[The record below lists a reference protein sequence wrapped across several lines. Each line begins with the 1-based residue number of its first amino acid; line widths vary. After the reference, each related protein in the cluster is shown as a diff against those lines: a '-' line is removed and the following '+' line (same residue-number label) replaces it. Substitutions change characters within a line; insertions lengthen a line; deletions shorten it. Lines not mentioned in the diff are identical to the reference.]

1 MGVKKKRGGPLTPV
15 RSNSSSNIQ
24 KGIGETRSKLSL
36 WSSSKKSNPK
46 KETESEE
53 DSSSSLNPVKNTLK
67 GVERYMGCL
76 STRIKK
82 GLYGGPSGPWKKQT
96 RHVIPTKIVKQD
108 FETIMTPEAKE
119 IIETMRRL
127 TRPIRKGLMEILNTS
142 HNVIL
147 CRSRM
152 DVSQRSRV
160 STTAKAG
167 LSSRTASEL
176 DVHKCL
182 EQTKGEKSR
191 WFSLT
196 QFLKK
201 IHSQSFFS
209 GRHYQHGSVT
219 RKRLGKCE
227 HDVSSFKH
235 EWRRRKSARS
245 KEDSR
250 ESSQSSASVWRNRV
264 WKLPREFG

>member
-24 KGIGETRSKLSL
+24 KGIGETRSKLGL

-53 DSSSSLNPVKNTLK
+53 DSSSSLNNTVKNTLK

-127 TRPIRKGLMEILNTS
+127 TRPVRKGTIKLI
-142 HNVIL
+142 
-147 CRSRM
+147 
-152 DVSQRSRV
+152 VS
-160 STTAKAG
+160 
-167 LSSRTASEL
+167 
-176 DVHKCL
+176 
-182 EQTKGEKSR
+182 
-191 WFSLT
+191 F
-196 QFLKK
+196 
-201 IHSQSFFS
+201 
-209 GRHYQHGSVT
+209 
-219 RKRLGKCE
+219 
-227 HDVSSFKH
+227 
-235 EWRRRKSARS
+235 
-245 KEDSR
+245 
-250 ESSQSSASVWRNRV
+250 
-264 WKLPREFG
+264 

>member
-24 KGIGETRSKLSL
+24 KGMGETRSKLSL
-36 WSSSKKSNPK
+36 WSSKKSNPK

-127 TRPIRKGLMEILNTS
+127 TRPIRKG
-142 HNVIL
+142 
-147 CRSRM
+147 
-152 DVSQRSRV
+152 
-160 STTAKAG
+160 
-167 LSSRTASEL
+167 
-176 DVHKCL
+176 
-182 EQTKGEKSR
+182 
-191 WFSLT
+191 
-196 QFLKK
+196 
-201 IHSQSFFS
+201 
-209 GRHYQHGSVT
+209 
-219 RKRLGKCE
+219 
-227 HDVSSFKH
+227 
-235 EWRRRKSARS
+235 
-245 KEDSR
+245 
-250 ESSQSSASVWRNRV
+250 
-264 WKLPREFG
+264 

>member
-127 TRPIRKGLMEILNTS
+127 TRPIRKG
-142 HNVIL
+142 
-147 CRSRM
+147 
-152 DVSQRSRV
+152 
-160 STTAKAG
+160 AG
-167 LSSRTASEL
+167 WMSLREAESAPLPKPGSLHGAASEL

-182 EQTKGEKSR
+182 EQTKG
-191 WFSLT
+191 
-196 QFLKK
+196 
-201 IHSQSFFS
+201 
-209 GRHYQHGSVT
+209 RHYQ
-219 RKRLGKCE
+219 
-227 HDVSSFKH
+227 
-235 EWRRRKSARS
+235 
-245 KEDSR
+245 
-250 ESSQSSASVWRNRV
+250 
-264 WKLPREFG
+264 